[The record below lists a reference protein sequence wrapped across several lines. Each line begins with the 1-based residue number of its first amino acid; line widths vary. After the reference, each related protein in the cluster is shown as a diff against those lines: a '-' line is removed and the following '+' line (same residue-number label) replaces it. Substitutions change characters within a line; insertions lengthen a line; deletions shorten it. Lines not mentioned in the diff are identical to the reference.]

1 MKILLVEDEYSIADA
16 LRESLKK
23 ENYMVDIASDGESG
37 LGLAL
42 EGEYDV
48 ILLDIMLPILDGI
61 EVLKLI
67 RKNRI
72 STPVLL
78 LTARSDISD
87 KVMGLDSGADDYLTK
102 PFHTKELLARVRA
115 LSRRRTDMEDDRIIF
130 EDLVLDRKKVEISNS
145 KTGEYVKLGAK
156 EFQMLEYILINK
168 EQIIS
173 REQIE
178 ERVWGYDS
186 DSEYNNVEVY
196 ISFLRKKISFIDVSV
211 KIKAIRGIGYKLE
224 GNLWLSV

>member
-78 LTARSDISD
+78 LTAKSDISD

-224 GNLWLSV
+224 GNL

>member
-224 GNLWLSV
+224 GNL